1 MVRNVRVCNLGHA
14 LVCGSIQL
22 IFHGRGRGRLTRSYF
37 EVEAVA
43 VVSVAAVCVEEAL
56 SAQAVEGLARGY
68 QLVPGDADTNVLLL
82 AIDEGRGGH
91 AGPVCLTLGA
101 SLLTLG
107 RGAVTPQSCKQKE
120 TEFQYFVIAYEV
132 VSGVDTSDIFHSSTV

>member
-14 LVCGSIQL
+14 LVCGGIQL

-56 SAQAVEGLARGY
+56 STQAVEGLARGH
-68 QLVPGDADTNVLLL
+68 QVVPGDADTDVLLQP
-82 AIDEGRGGH
+82 IDEGRGGH

-120 TEFQYFVIAYEV
+120 TVFQYFVIAYEV

>member
-1 MVRNVRVCNLGHA
+1 MECVE
-14 LVCGSIQL
+14 
-22 IFHGRGRGRLTRSYF
+22 LTRGHF

-91 AGPVCLTLGA
+91 AGPVCLTPGA

-107 RGAVTPQSCKQKE
+107 CGAVTPQSCTDRERQRD
-120 TEFQYFVIAYEV
+120 YFNILE
-132 VSGVDTSDIFHSSTV
+132 

>member
-1 MVRNVRVCNLGHA
+1 MCLCVAVYSLYSMVEVET
-14 LVCGSIQL
+14 
-22 IFHGRGRGRLTRSYF
+22 LTRGYF

-56 SAQAVEGLARGY
+56 SAQAVEGLARRY
-68 QLVPGDADTNVLLL
+68 QLVPGDADTDVLLQP
-82 AIDEGRGGH
+82 IDERRGGH

-107 RGAVTPQSCKQKE
+107 CGAVTPQSC
-120 TEFQYFVIAYEV
+120 TERERDYFN
-132 VSGVDTSDIFHSSTV
+132 IFE